1 MPRHL
6 PFRLRLARTRAPRA
20 PVFAVLAI
28 ALATPGLAIASH
40 KSPKKP
46 ASVPRC
52 THFSR
57 VKMARLIDVSSLK
70 FEGKTHG
77 SNICTYTGPA
87 VPGHFSDLLQVDVTA
102 ESKALF
108 VKFEQVAKKSAA
120 QQHAMFGTLPSRRT
134 VTFYVIHTYL
144 AASQGPC
151 SPGQTTPELGPPGC
165 SGQPNW
171 TIVSLDSYGAL
182 KPRGPKAWVS
192 VNLATESA
200 GPRRAASS
208 LDHAILTGQIR

>member
-1 MPRHL
+1 MPWYV
-6 PFRLRLARTRAPRA
+6 PPRLRSLRAPSGVLVA
-20 PVFAVLAI
+20 LLAI
-28 ALATPGLAIASH
+28 ALAPPIVGVASS

-46 ASVPRC
+46 VSVPHC

-57 VKMARLIDVSSLK
+57 IKMARLIDVSSLK

-77 SNICTYTGPA
+77 SNICTYTGPV
-87 VPGHFSDLLQVDVTA
+87 VPGHFSDLLQLDVTA

-108 VKFEQVAKKSAA
+108 VKFEQVAKQSAA

-171 TIVSLDSYGAL
+171 TVVSLDSYGAL

-208 LDHAILTGQIR
+208 LDHGILTGQIR

>member
-1 MPRHL
+1 MPWRV
-6 PFRLRLARTRAPRA
+6 PPRLSSLCGPSV
-20 PVFAVLAI
+20 VFVALLAI
-28 ALATPGLAIASH
+28 ALAWPVVGVASG

-46 ASVPRC
+46 VSVPDC
-52 THFSR
+52 AHFSR
-57 VKMARLIDVSSLK
+57 VKMARLIEVGSLN
-70 FEGKTHG
+70 FEGKSPG
-77 SNICTYTGPA
+77 SSICTYTGPR
-87 VPGHFSDLLQVDVTA
+87 VPGHFSDFLQVDVTA

-108 VKFEQVAKKSAA
+108 VNFEQVTKQSAA
-120 QQHAMFGTLPSRRT
+120 QQQATFGTLTTRGT
-134 VTFYVIHTYL
+134 VTFYVVHTYL

-171 TIVSLDSYGAL
+171 TTVSLDSYGAL

-200 GPRRAASS
+200 GPRRASS
-208 LDHAILTGQIR
+208 ALDHAILTGQIR

>member
-1 MPRHL
+1 M
-6 PFRLRLARTRAPRA
+6 
-20 PVFAVLAI
+20 FAVLTI

-40 KSPKKP
+40 KPPKKP

-70 FEGKTHG
+70 FEGKTPG
-77 SNICTYTGPA
+77 ANICTYTGPR

-120 QQHAMFGTLPSRRT
+120 QQHAMFGTLTTRQT
-134 VTFYVIHTYL
+134 VTFYVIHTYV
-144 AASQGPC
+144 AASLGPC
-151 SPGQTTPELGPPGC
+151 SPGQTTPVFGPPGC

-192 VNLATESA
+192 VGLAAEESV
-200 GPRRAASS
+200 GPRRASSS